1 MNVVSI
7 INFMTI
13 VQSLRN
19 RYTYDIT
26 YIYII
31 HMMATDIDIIQKIQL
46 ILTRDQQIYRNCQ
59 NVCQTLSLI
68 QLTNIVSS
76 ISY

>member
-1 MNVVSI
+1 MIVVSI

-46 ILTRDQQIYRNCQ
+46 ILTKDQQIYRNCQ

>member
-1 MNVVSI
+1 
-7 INFMTI
+7 MTI

-46 ILTRDQQIYRNCQ
+46 ILTKDQQIYRNCQ

>member
-1 MNVVSI
+1 
-7 INFMTI
+7 
-13 VQSLRN
+13 
-19 RYTYDIT
+19 
-26 YIYII
+26 
-31 HMMATDIDIIQKIQL
+31 MMATDIDIIQKIQL
-46 ILTRDQQIYRNCQ
+46 ILTKDQQIYRNCQ

>member
-7 INFMTI
+7 INFMAI

>member
-46 ILTRDQQIYRNCQ
+46 ILTKDQQIYRNCQ